1 MNVSVRVGSPGSD
14 GTVTQGN
21 NATATGTSP
30 ALGVVNVS
38 GGSNTNVSIAIP
50 GPAQGAPTGG
60 AWTWNWIWD
69 GSWTPPPGAIASDVA
84 PTASDVWN
92 WLWQNQP
99 AGGQA
104 AAGSTASTQGTS
116 GQWLWTWTW
125 TLPGGK
131 VWTLDW
137 QQACDCSW
145 TWNWNW
151 DWSSG
156 APASTPPDPSS
167 DGGGDDPPASDDTLF
182 GAVTQENDATATA
195 TATISATVDTTLDQT
210 QTGVDPSL
218 GRQHVWGGQT
228 TVNAQSAIVTAEAH
242 QTRPVNRIMV
252 FGVPTASV
260 TQVNSVSADASA
272 DLFVHLLAG
281 VQQQQ
286 AGAVTDD
293 QWLEADQWVGSEQ
306 VAAVTAIASQSDA
319 QNLHFVS
326 AMGPNQARIDV
337 VDQRNSASASAS
349 AQLAAHVEAWIGQY
363 QAAGVASLQEAD
375 ATQVLVNEQSAVVG
389 SVVSQHDVRNVDVV
403 VVPAGSRAVN
413 PSLRQQNSVFTTDS
427 AGDYSVLY
435 AWIVQAQDG
444 DVDAEFASAAQDATA
459 TQTAAVSS
467 QASQLRLLNI
477 AHWRGVEPPPDAT
490 PLSQPKPTD
499 TGSDTSTQDGAQSA
513 VQQSKR
519 LSSIGSVR
527 STSGVVLRLGTT
539 LKTGA
544 TIRGHAGGKKALEGR
559 GGTLHV
565 APGAAGGGGPGI
577 GQADSAAQATEAGQ
591 VAAASAIAGALG
603 LTGNATGL
611 PVIAG
616 SAASL
621 TASGTTSGSSTAAT
635 AFSAFSASTASTAS
649 TASSSTS
656 SAAGPNSTPLTP
668 SSTTSPRDEGNG
680 AHPTLRAMDAGGP
693 VGPSSPC
700 CGSSADL
707 GAGGTT
713 LPTGGG
719 LSGLALPSY
728 KLAAP
733 APFGPQSPAPVL
745 GRSVAFNEPFE
756 RPG

>member
-1 MNVSVRVGSPGSD
+1 MNVSVRVGSPGTD

-21 NATATGTSP
+21 NAAATGTSP

-38 GGSNTNVSIAIP
+38 GGSNTNVSIVIP

-69 GSWTPPPGAIASDVA
+69 GSWTPPSGALASDVA

-99 AGGQA
+99 AGAQA
-104 AAGSTASTQGTS
+104 PAAGGTAATQGTT
-116 GQWLWTWTW
+116 GQWIWTWTW

-131 VWTLDW
+131 LWTLDW

-156 APASTPPDPSS
+156 APASTPPDASS
-167 DGGGDDPPASDDTLF
+167 DGGTDPPASDDTLF

-195 TATISATVDTTLDQT
+195 TATISATVDTSLDQS

-272 DLFVHLLAG
+272 DLFVHLMAG
-281 VQQQQ
+281 IQQQQ
-286 AGAVTDD
+286 AGAATDD

-306 VAAVTAIASQSDA
+306 VAEVTAIASQSDA

-326 AMGPNQARIDV
+326 ALGPNQARIDV
-337 VDQRNSASASAS
+337 VEQRNSASASAS

-363 QAAGVASLQEAD
+363 QAAGIASLQEAD
-375 ATQVLVNEQSAVVG
+375 ATQVLANQQAAVVG
-389 SVVSQHDVRNVDVV
+389 SVVSQHNVRNVDVV

-413 PSLRQQNSVFTTDS
+413 PSLRQQNTVFTTDT

-435 AWIVQAQDG
+435 SWIVQAEDG
-444 DVDAEFASAAQDATA
+444 DVDAELASASQDASA
-459 TQTAAVSS
+459 TQTATVSS
-467 QASQLRLLNI
+467 HASQLRLLNI
-477 AHWRGVEPPPDAT
+477 AHWRGVEPPPPPDIT
-490 PLSQPKPTD
+490 PVSQPNPLSDSGSST
-499 TGSDTSTQDGAQSA
+499 TGQAQSS
-513 VQQSKR
+513 VQHTAQS
-519 LSSIGSVR
+519 SSTVGFR
-527 STSGVVLRLGTT
+527 SQTAVVLRRGTI
-539 LKTGA
+539 LKVFGA
-544 TIRGHAGGKKALEGR
+544 SGGKKSLGHGGALQLG
-559 GGTLHV
+559 
-565 APGAAGGGGPGI
+565 PGASGGGGPGT
-577 GQADSAAQATEAGQ
+577 GHAEAASESLDAGP
-591 VAAASAIAGALG
+591 VAAAVAIAGALG
-603 LTGNATGL
+603 LTGSIAAQ
-611 PVIAG
+611 PVIDG
-616 SAASL
+616 SAAGIA
-621 TASGTTSGSSTAAT
+621 ASGTTSGSAT
-635 AFSAFSASTASTAS
+635 AFTAFSASTASSAFS
-649 TASSSTS
+649 ASSATS
-656 SAAGPNSTPLTP
+656 SASTSTPLTAF
-668 SSTTSPRDEGNG
+668 SSKTSPRDEGNG
-680 AHPTLRAMDAGGP
+680 AHPKPTATGAGGP

-707 GAGGTT
+707 SAGGTT

-719 LSGLALPSY
+719 LSGLALPSF